1 MADDRPLFTDL
12 VYSLLYGVSFKKFY
26 KIFNSPNVFLT
37 KTDVEHVVF
46 LRSGMGILFVFFIFI
61 FVFTEELIIILNLIE
76 TLEQTL
82 LKGLN
87 QMVHVY

>member
-1 MADDRPLFTDL
+1 
-12 VYSLLYGVSFKKFY
+12 
-26 KIFNSPNVFLT
+26 
-37 KTDVEHVVF
+37 
-46 LRSGMGILFVFFIFI
+46 MGILFVFFIFT